1 MKPRATRTSIDR
13 LSHWQSRVP
22 DLQLFAKFMTLAA
35 RVLFQKGNDVS
46 TCPGTRVDR
55 TRIASVAGPLEI
67 KAAIA
72 SVMSGTRVHWVAH
85 CRVVP
90 PPPALFTA

>member
-1 MKPRATRTSIDR
+1 MKSRATRILIAR

-35 RVLFQKGNDVS
+35 RVLFHKGIDVC
-46 TCPGTRVDR
+46 TCLRTRVDR
-55 TRIASVAGPLEI
+55 TRIARDSGALETG
-67 KAAIA
+67 AAIA
-72 SVMSGTRVHWVAH
+72 SVVSGTCVRWPAH
-85 CRVVP
+85 VRVVP

>member
-46 TCPGTRVDR
+46 TCLRTCVDR
-55 TRIASVAGPLEI
+55 TRFARDRGPLEI

-72 SVMSGTRVHWVAH
+72 SIMSGTRVHWEAH
-85 CRVVP
+85 GRVVP